1 MCWVRVCWT
10 FWPSGSGDL
19 AVDDFMGNAVE
30 PGVPGGEVAGA
41 RPFVVL
47 AEIGEHGYHAVGD
60 AGGGGGQDGPVQGGL
75 GVLAG

>member
-1 MCWVRVCWT
+1 
-10 FWPSGSGDL
+10 
-19 AVDDFMGNAVE
+19 MGNAVE